1 MLLQGK
7 PFKVKIEKNCV
18 KVEIFDGPMKYKIV
32 LRNMSSAAIHGLIF
46 NGEIKVKT
54 SNDFF

>member
-18 KVEIFDGPMKYKIV
+18 KVEMFDGPMKYKIV
-32 LRNMSSAAIHGLIF
+32 LRNMSQIELHRIIF
-46 NGEIKVKT
+46 DGEIVVKT
-54 SNDFF
+54 SKFF